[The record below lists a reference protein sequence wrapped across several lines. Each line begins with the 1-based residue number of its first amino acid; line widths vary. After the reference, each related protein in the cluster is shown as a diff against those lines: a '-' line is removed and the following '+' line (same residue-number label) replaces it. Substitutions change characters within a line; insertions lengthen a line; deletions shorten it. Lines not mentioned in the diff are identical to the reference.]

1 MNFKTTIVLLLLL
14 LVVGI
19 TFYVV
24 VLSEESLPPPDRFSN
39 PEEQRGHP
47 LFASDE
53 LSTESVNH
61 VTIAQAGTTIEF
73 KKEGTTWNQ
82 TKPVRFPLNTWTGS
96 RIVNDSA
103 TLRYTER
110 FKSGSQDAP
119 SLDEL
124 ELEPPKAVVTLKTE
138 GDELRTHT
146 IFLGRKGY
154 GGRAY
159 LMRNDDPV
167 VYVVNDDL
175 QKLIFDQDP
184 TEWRAKTL
192 RATGELEADHV
203 TLNRDGQAIELIK
216 AEGNWVFGMPHSGR
230 ADRDSIRT
238 LLGSIGNMTINKFV
252 ADAPVDLLPYGLS
265 PPSKTIVIKSS
276 PVESNVPANQPG
288 ETGDDSL
295 PPSIP
300 KTATI
305 QTLAVGG
312 PADLKSQ
319 VYFATWSQGE
329 SPSNVIFTISSDSDE
344 KLDKTVDDL
353 RDPRITVVDAG
364 DVQQMI
370 IKKSDSEKINLE
382 RSPDGWSFSGDGPG
396 YQADDQVVADLVST
410 IVEAKATSYVPN
422 VVPNEGDL
430 RAIVTL
436 SVIGQ
441 AEPERLRVFNAEDD
455 QQMILRGD
463 ETTGYRL
470 AADIVSDLF
479 QPILSLRNRRAV
491 DLSPDSITKI
501 SIKHPDGVVFSFS
514 RQAVAPATQTAATQ
528 PANTLTLGPWQ
539 LDGHD
544 KYESSSLDELVKE
557 LFPLR
562 VEGWLDSADT
572 MAVSAVDHI
581 DVSFEAVGE
590 GHQSILIDFNRRIA
604 SIAGVD
610 MLCQIS
616 ESLFKKITAEFRD
629 RNVLPVTI
637 DEIASVTVMKD
648 EVSITVKKEGSS
660 FVNDAGDVLNEE
672 TIGKL
677 FDTLAGLRVQR
688 YIPEPPARSAPNV
701 RMEIALKDGQ
711 IIHLDVFMKEG
722 MPPEGTNDEKWFTLD
737 AETVQT
743 LMSDLTK
750 PST

>member
-19 TFYVV
+19 TFYIV
-24 VLSEESLPPPDRFSN
+24 VLSQESLPPPDRFSN
-39 PEEQRGHP
+39 SEEQRGQP
-47 LFASDE
+47 LFTSDE
-53 LSTESVNH
+53 LSTESVTH
-61 VTIAQAGTTIEF
+61 VTIEQAGTTIEF
-73 KKEGTTWNQ
+73 EKEGTAWNQ

-110 FKSGSQDAP
+110 FKSGSKDAP
-119 SLDEL
+119 SLDQL
-124 ELEPPKAVVTLKTE
+124 GLKPPKAVVTLKTE
-138 GDELRTHT
+138 GDELLTHT

-175 QKLIFDQDP
+175 QKLIFDQDT

-192 RATGELEADHV
+192 RFTGEFEADHV

-216 AEGNWVFGMPHSGR
+216 AEGNWVFGIPHSGR

-238 LLGSIGNMTINKFV
+238 LLGSIGNMSINKFV
-252 ADAPVDLLPYGLS
+252 ADAPADLLLYGLS
-265 PPSKTIVIKSS
+265 PPSKTIVVKSS
-276 PVESNVPANQPG
+276 PVESDVPTTQSV

-300 KTATI
+300 KPATI

-319 VYFATWSQGE
+319 AYFATWSQGE
-329 SPSNVIFTISSDSDE
+329 PPSNVIFTISSDSAE

-364 DVQQMI
+364 DVQQMT
-370 IKKSDSEKINLE
+370 IKQSDSERINLE

-436 SVIGQ
+436 SAIGQ
-441 AEPERLRVFNAEDD
+441 AEPERLRVFNAEND

-463 ETTGYRL
+463 ETTGYQL
-470 AADIVSDLF
+470 AADTVSDLF
-479 QPILSLRNRRAV
+479 QPILSLRNRLVV
-491 DLSPDSITKI
+491 DLPFESITKL
-501 SIKHPDGVVFSFS
+501 SIKRPDGVVYAFS
-514 RQAVAPATQTAATQ
+514 RQAAAPAAQTAATQ
-528 PANTLTLGPWQ
+528 PATTPTLGPWQ

-544 KYESSSLDELVKE
+544 KFESISLDELVKE

-562 VEGWLDSADT
+562 VEGWFDPADA
-572 MAVSAVDHI
+572 MGVSAVDHI
-581 DVSFEAVGE
+581 VVSFETVGKTS
-590 GHQSILIDFNRRIA
+590 QSILIDFNRRIA

-610 MLCQIS
+610 MLFQIS
-616 ESLFKKITAEFRD
+616 ESLFKKITTEFRD

-637 DEIASVTVMKD
+637 DEIASVTVVKD
-648 EVSITVKKEGSS
+648 ETSITVKKEGSS

-672 TIGKL
+672 TAGKL
-677 FDTLAGLRVQR
+677 FDTLAGLRIQR
-688 YIPEPPARSAPNV
+688 YITEPPTLPVPSF
-701 RMEIALKDGQ
+701 RMEIALKEGQ
-711 IIHLDVFMKEG
+711 IIHFDVFMKEG
-722 MPPEGTNDEKWFTLD
+722 MPPEGTNDEKWFILD